1 MTFLF
6 YYNKLKLTLLMSDVG
21 LSNSIT
27 LPLEI
32 TLSGGTPTQ
41 VRVNTSTPD
50 NKHHIKD
57 RPTIIVY
64 PLAGQQNC
72 ECIAGGQS

>member
-6 YYNKLKLTLLMSDVG
+6 YYNKLKLTLLMSDVE

-41 VRVNTSTPD
+41 MRVNTSIND

-57 RPTIIVY
+57 RPVNHHSLSANR
-64 PLAGQQNC
+64 PAKL
-72 ECIAGGQS
+72 